1 MVRLAAIRA
10 AIRGGGLIPFA
21 VTILL
26 VEDDDI
32 DAATVARGLAAAKI
46 VNPLVRVRDGVEALD
61 ALLGRDGQQKLQP
74 PYLLLVDIRM
84 PRLDGLGLIRD
95 IRRNQTLQRTIIFLL
110 TSSASDRD
118 RNAAY
123 DEHVAGYIVKSNSPE
138 QFLRL
143 ARMLEYFLLI
153 VEQPAALAG

>member
-1 MVRLAAIRA
+1 MN
-10 AIRGGGLIPFA
+10 PSA

-32 DAATVARGLAAAKI
+32 DAATVVRGLAGAKI

-61 ALLGRDGQQKLQP
+61 TLLGRSGTKKLQP

-84 PRLDGLGLIRD
+84 PRLDGLSLIRE
-95 IRRNQTLQRTIIFLL
+95 IRRNQALQRTIVFVL
-110 TSSASDRD
+110 TTSDNDRD
-118 RNAAY
+118 LIAAY
-123 DEHVAGYIVKSNSPE
+123 DEHVAGYIVKSNTHD

-143 ARMLEYFLLI
+143 ARMLEYYLLI
-153 VEQPAALAG
+153 VEQPPALAG